1 MLLRVD
7 HRHRKIP
14 NRLKCSYAASTRAA
28 PQLATNRELWNQSE
42 GRKHSARAD
51 LANLRRP
58 ATGAGAESSSKQAVA
73 KINAYIAIRDI
84 LLVEAK
90 EVTTRARLDRLTI
103 ANEFVETCLR
113 PPRSPYEAQ
122 CLAEIDA
129 IRERKRCASVKV
141 RIAELLLV
149 VRHRV
154 DDVFRYQH

>member
-1 MLLRVD
+1 MLVRSKHESCPPISD
-7 HRHRKIP
+7 D
-14 NRLKCSYAASTRAA
+14 
-28 PQLATNRELWNQSE
+28 RELWNQSE

-58 ATGAGAESSSKQAVA
+58 ATGASAESSSKQAVA

-129 IRERKRCASVKV
+129 IRERKCCASVEV

>member
-1 MLLRVD
+1 MLLRVN
-7 HRHRKIP
+7 HGGRKIP
-14 NRLKCSYAASTRAA
+14 KSSGMLVSSKHESWLPISDAG
-28 PQLATNRELWNQSE
+28 ELWNESKA
-42 GRKHSARAD
+42 GSISARAD

-58 ATGAGAESSSKQAVA
+58 ATRASAESSSKQAVEE
-73 KINAYIAIRDI
+73 INAYIAIRDI

-141 RIAELLLV
+141 RIAELLLLV

-154 DDVFRYQH
+154 DDVFR